1 MNAAKKIKVLHID
14 DDPTFIEIFKTMFG
28 SDFDIISRDSAVDL
42 SAALEE
48 GEIDALVLDYEM
60 PGRNGLDVLLE
71 VRGHHPSLPVIF
83 YTGQGNEEVARQAFT
98 EGATDYFVKHAAV
111 IAQREKM
118 VNSLR
123 KAVEKRAVEA
133 DLEEKQAMLEG
144 IIDNNPYSI
153 MITDSEGRPIRIN
166 KAHTKMMGMSPGPDG
181 KVLFDDSFSIP
192 DEVKDAIQKE
202 WEKKRGTYSL
212 FNDENALKDEE
223 IKKLAPLWQ
232 MGEVVKFPPYWYA
245 LPFPVEGSTIKPVC
259 WGSTGFSVKNSRG
272 GIVNYVQMHEDIT
285 ARVEAEEALRKA
297 HEELTH
303 AHDELRKAY
312 EREERKVI
320 ERTAELAL
328 ANSQLAETNGKLAE
342 ANTRLQA
349 EIDEGERLRAE
360 VEAKNTE
367 LQHFAHT
374 VSHDVRNSILV
385 MRCLMDKSALM
396 PEERESTQQSLR
408 DSMVHLQSY
417 VERLLFLA
425 EAGKAIARTE
435 MTALDSVAEKAF
447 SLAAASRG
455 DAGIHVAASFPKIL
469 CDPDAFHQVFSNLF
483 TNALAHAAPGTAP
496 VIHVDY
502 AVKDGTIDIAVRDN
516 GNGIEPAVLPKIF
529 EVSFTTNRQERFG
542 LGLAIVKKLV
552 EAHGGLI
559 RAESEG
565 PGQGTA
571 FIITLP
577 HREEM

>member
-14 DDPTFIEIFKTMFG
+14 DDPTFLEIFKTMFG

-42 SAALEE
+42 PAALEE
-48 GEIDALVLDYEM
+48 EEPDALVLDYEM
-60 PGRNGLDVLLE
+60 PRRNGLDVLRE
-71 VRGHHPSLPVIF
+71 VREYHPSLPVIF

-118 VNSLR
+118 VNSLQ
-123 KAVEKRAVEA
+123 KAVEKRAVETE
-133 DLEEKQAMLEG
+133 LEEKQAMLEG

-153 MITDSEGRPIRIN
+153 QIFDSEGRPLRAN
-166 KAHTKMMGMSPGPDG
+166 RAHTKLFGASPLPDRIA
-181 KVLFDDSFSIP
+181 FDEDLSIP
-192 DEVKDAIQKE
+192 EDVKEAIQKE
-202 WEKKRGTYSL
+202 WAKNKEHYRVFEDPS
-212 FNDENALKDEE
+212 ALKTDEAKE
-223 IKKLAPLWQ
+223 LVLSWKK
-232 MGEVVKFPPYWYA
+232 GEVVKMPCFWYTQPYPVTSGA
-245 LPFPVEGSTIKPVC
+245 LKPVC
-259 WGSTGFSVKNSRG
+259 FGTTGFSVKNSRG
-272 GIVNYVQMHEDIT
+272 DIVNYVHMFEDIT
-285 ARVEAEEALRKA
+285 ARVEAEEELRKA

-303 AHDELRKAY
+303 AHEELQKAY
-312 EREERKVI
+312 ESVEQKVI

-328 ANSQLAETNGKLAE
+328 ANSKLAETNGKLAE

-349 EIDEGERLRAE
+349 EIDEGVRLRAE

-385 MRCLMDKSALM
+385 MKCLMDKSALM
-396 PEERESTQQSLR
+396 PDERESTQQSLR

-425 EAGKAIARTE
+425 EAGKAIARLE
-435 MTALDSVAEKAF
+435 MTALDRVAEKAF

-455 DAGIHVAASFPKIL
+455 NAGIHVAASFPKIL
-469 CDPDAFHQVFSNLF
+469 CDPEAFHQVFSNLF
-483 TNALAHAAPGTAP
+483 TNALTHAAPGTAP

-502 AVKDGTIDIAVRDN
+502 AVKDGRIDIAVRDN

-529 EVSFTTNRQERFG
+529 EASFTTNRQERFG

-565 PGQGTA
+565 PGQGAA

-577 HREEM
+577 HREEA